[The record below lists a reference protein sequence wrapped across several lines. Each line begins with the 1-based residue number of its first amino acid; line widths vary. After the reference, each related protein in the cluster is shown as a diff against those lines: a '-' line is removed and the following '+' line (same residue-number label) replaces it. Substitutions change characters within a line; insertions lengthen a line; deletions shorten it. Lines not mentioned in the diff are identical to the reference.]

1 MCVTGFSIKCERC
14 GGEILLLF
22 DLGRAQKCP
31 TCDHLIAGNVVDL
44 SDRTY
49 VRRRLKS
56 VLEREAKNRRT
67 LKL

>member
-1 MCVTGFSIKCERC
+1 MTGFSIKCDRC

-31 TCDHLIAGNVVDL
+31 TCDHLIAANVVDL

-56 VLEREAKNRRT
+56 VLEREALPKKKIT
-67 LKL
+67 L